1 MSYSILPHKIGIRQ
15 LGTAENPANS
25 FPARL
30 LAEHRPV
37 VHFRH
42 AAPGLQFRFGTASGV
57 PPRGRGA
64 RRHHSPT
71 ICPAAPAGVPPGTWD
86 DFPATQGPGSPG
98 PEPDGQSPKARHRAT
113 PHPQGPG
120 HCATSP
126 VDAGQPDQTELQF
139 LPDTLVTTG
148 FPGPSNRAAGGRR
161 RPGVP
166 PTTRGHGRIPVRHR
180 RPEPRHGEPA
190 QPSRSPSDG
199 KLPGQGPS
207 GKPGRSTPRANRQGR
222 TARLTGTW
230 TPTRSKTPAASQPGN
245 RSCSGWGP
253 DTTFIHILP
262 GPCRRYPCSAP
273 ENRTRHPAPERRTD
287 QPAAA
292 EGPKEKT
299 RQPIP
304 I

>member
-1 MSYSILPHKIGIRQ
+1 M
-15 LGTAENPANS
+15 
-25 FPARL
+25 
-30 LAEHRPV
+30 

-42 AAPGLQFRFGTASGV
+42 APPGLKFRFGTASGV
-57 PPRGRGA
+57 PPRVRGA
-64 RRHHSPT
+64 RRRHSPT

-148 FPGPSNRAAGGRR
+148 FPDPQTELLAEDAARESR
-161 RPGVP
+161 RPQRVMEESQSGTP
-166 PTTRGHGRIPVRHR
+166 GPDQNAGNLRKQSGTQGTENCRVRAE
-180 RPEPRHGEPA
+180 PEARVLHAQSQPERQDCLADRNLAGARVLTPA
-190 QPSRSPSDG
+190 
-199 KLPGQGPS
+199 
-207 GKPGRSTPRANRQGR
+207 
-222 TARLTGTW
+222 
-230 TPTRSKTPAASQPGN
+230 RSKAPEISQPGN

-262 GPCRRYPCSAP
+262 GPFRRYPCSAP

-292 EGPKEKT
+292 EGPNEKT
-299 RQPIP
+299 GQPIP